1 MTHTFRSARSAA
13 AGLLAMTV
21 AAVFAPGTTCA
32 QSVQSLPRSEK
43 GIYAGVSVGVHFEA
57 AEGSKGQGMAGS
69 GLIGYQFN
77 ARWAIQGEFGDTGN
91 FECFEVWVS
100 PDRKETVCD
109 GAPIANLIDV
119 VRRFT
124 AGSLRPYVALGLGMG
139 VHVGTGVEIPIGRRF
154 AVVPAVDVNVLPDM
168 LAVRPKVA
176 LLVRF

>member
-1 MTHTFRSARSAA
+1 MTHTLCSARSAA
-13 AGLLAMTV
+13 AGILVMAV
-21 AAVFAPGTTCA
+21 AAALAPGTTYA
-32 QSVQSLPRSEK
+32 QSAQPPSRSQK
-43 GIYAGVSVGVHFEA
+43 GTYAGVSAGVYFETS
-57 AEGSKGQGMAGS
+57 ESGTGQAVAGS
-69 GLIGYQFN
+69 GIIGYQFN
-77 ARWAIQGEFGDTGN
+77 ARWAIQGELGGMGN
-91 FECFEVWVS
+91 VECFEAWVS

-109 GAPIANLIDV
+109 SAPILNLDV

-124 AGSLRPYVALGLGMG
+124 AGSLRPYVAFGLGMG